1 MFGVMQE
8 MAWKE
13 HLGGSKYK
21 LVARDPSKISRPK
34 KSHVV
39 EVPPDIAKSVR
50 KTEQW
55 LTLELAKW
63 ADSVESGQIIKPE
76 KMRFID
82 FVPKWKRGYAD
93 QNMGGNTIRNVM
105 GYVNSYLIPEFGQS
119 RLDQIRPLHLV
130 TFFAGLTK
138 KDGSPMA
145 TNTKLNIYKAA
156 KSIFDAAFDWKLI
169 PDNPI
174 DGVQRPSAGKKEKK
188 AMRSVK
194 KNYTRAEVVTL
205 LTALYALP
213 SRWRLYFTGVMLGG
227 YRRGEFLAVEWSDVD
242 YERGAIW
249 IEDQITF
256 DEEGNKIESEVK
268 TEESEG
274 WVYMPQ
280 WYMEDLKR
288 YERIWKKEKLSCRK
302 WLGEDKQYLF
312 HGGQGVMYY
321 PSTPTLTW
329 RRFLA
334 KHKLPH
340 VKLHG
345 LRHTAGMLLR
355 ESGADLKTIQERLRH
370 TKIGTTADIYTHES
384 ESISREAADR
394 LEGLRPKRQQIAP

>member
-1 MFGVMQE
+1 M
-8 MAWKE
+8 
-13 HLGGSKYK
+13 
-21 LVARDPSKISRPK
+21 
-34 KSHVV
+34 
-39 EVPPDIAKSVR
+39 
-50 KTEQW
+50 
-55 LTLELAKW
+55 
-63 ADSVESGQIIKPE
+63 
-76 KMRFID
+76 
-82 FVPKWKRGYAD
+82 
-93 QNMGGNTIRNVM
+93 
-105 GYVNSYLIPEFGQS
+105 
-119 RLDQIRPLHLV
+119 DQIRPLHLV

-169 PDNPI
+169 PENPME
-174 DGVQRPSAGKKEKK
+174 GVQRPSAGKKEKK

-194 KNYTRAEVVTL
+194 KNYTRSEVETL
-205 LTALYALP
+205 LTALYSLP
-213 SRWRLYFTGVMLGG
+213 TNWRLYFTGVLLGG
-227 YRRGEFLAVEWSDVD
+227 FRRGEFLAVEWNDIN
-242 YERGAIW
+242 YERRAIW

-280 WYMEDLKR
+280 WYMEELKR
-288 YERIWKKEKLSCRK
+288 YERIWKKEKLSCKK
-302 WLGEDKQYLF
+302 WLGGDKQYIF

-334 KHKLPH
+334 KYELPH

-355 ESGADLKTIQERLRH
+355 ENGADLKTIQERLRH

-384 ESISREAADR
+384 ESISREAADQ
-394 LEGLRPKRQQIAP
+394 LEGLRPKRLQFAP